1 MYRPCR
7 HLHERL
13 RHVRS
18 GLLPAGLT
26 VSFILFLFAGCAQTK
41 HVPEGQT
48 LLKRVS
54 LHSTEKHF
62 KASAYRSCV
71 RQEPNSKWF
80 SLAKVPLAF
89 YNLSGSDS
97 TRRWNKFVRRIG
109 EAPVCYDPYLTRY
122 SAEAIRGAMQA
133 KGYLHAQVRVDTL
146 RRKRRMSVDY
156 VLTPG
161 VRYYLRDL
169 HYTFDN
175 DTIRS
180 IVLADTMHTRLRIGH
195 PFTIESLSAEQGRII
210 RYLRARGYYM
220 LNKEYISYTADT
232 LAHDNAVTLTLCFAR
247 PAGLNK
253 VDDYRPYSLR
263 DVNLYE
269 DIEKADSTA
278 SHNTYNGI
286 GINYSKRIKMYRRVY
301 DRHIFVRPDS
311 LYSEP
316 LVQSTN
322 SSLNALSAINY
333 SNIRLHPVDSMP
345 GQLDCDIHVRT
356 LPPHT
361 LGLELEGTN
370 TSGDLGAAVAL
381 TYSNNNFL
389 SGSELFTFKLRGAYE
404 AIRGLEGYSGQDYI
418 EYGGE
423 ANLQF
428 PVFRFPF
435 LSSQKKRLLKAS
447 SELSL
452 QYNSQNRPEF
462 HRRVLTAG
470 WSYKWQNP
478 LHPQI
483 RHRLDMPSV
492 NYVFMPW
499 ISDTFREEYLEGD
512 DPHYAI
518 LRHSYENLLIM
529 NMAYSF
535 TCQSHGR
542 NAMGSQ
548 AGEGGYQ
555 LKVNVETAGNLLHG
569 LARLASFHKDASG
582 RYNVMGIAYSQ
593 YAKFDVD
600 YAHSLALDDRN
611 SLAFH
616 VAVGLAL
623 PYANSSIV
631 PYEKRYF
638 SGGANSVRGWSVRG
652 LGPGSYKGTDGR
664 IDFINQTGNLRLD
677 LSMEYRT
684 RLFWKFAGAVFID
697 AGNVWNTRNYADQS
711 GGQFRWNTFYKQI
724 AVAYGIGL
732 RFNLDYFVLRFDG
745 GMKAVNP
752 AYTTSRDHFPVI
764 HPDFGRDFTF
774 HFAVGLPF

>member
-1 MYRPCR
+1 MALC
-7 HLHERL
+7 
-13 RHVRS
+13 
-18 GLLPAGLT
+18 LLL
-26 VSFILFLFAGCAQTK
+26 LAGCAQTK
-41 HVPEGQT
+41 HVPLDQT
-48 LLKRVS
+48 LLKKVS
-54 LHSTEKHF
+54 LHSTDKHF
-62 KASAYRSCV
+62 KASSYRTCV
-71 RQEPNSKWF
+71 RQEPNAKWF
-80 SLAKVPLAF
+80 SLVKVPLAF

-109 EAPVCYDPYLTRY
+109 EAPVCYDRHLTEY
-122 SAEAIRGAMQA
+122 SGEAIRSAMQA
-133 KGYLHAQVRVDTL
+133 KGYLHAQVRIDTL
-146 RRKRRMSVDY
+146 HRGRTTSVDY

-161 VRYYLRDL
+161 VRYYLREL
-169 HYTFDN
+169 NYAFDN
-175 DTIRS
+175 DTIRD
-180 IVLADTMHTRLRIGH
+180 IVLADTINTVLHIGQ

-210 RYLRARGYYM
+210 RYLRAHGYYM
-220 LNKEYISYTADT
+220 LNKEYISYNADT
-232 LAHDNAVTLTLCFAR
+232 LAYDNAVSLTLRFAR
-247 PAGLNK
+247 PAGLH
-253 VDDYRPYSLR
+253 DIEDYRPYTLR
-263 DVNLYE
+263 RVNLYE
-269 DIEKADSTA
+269 DIEPLDSTTT
-278 SHNTYNGI
+278 HTQYNGLDV
-286 GINYSKRIKMYRRVY
+286 YYPKRIKLYRRVY

-316 LVQSTN
+316 VIQSTN
-322 SSLNALSAINY
+322 SSLNALSAVNY
-333 SNIRLHPVDSMP
+333 SNIRLHTVDSVP
-345 GQLDCDIHVRT
+345 GKLDCDIHVRT

-381 TYSNNNFL
+381 TYSNNNLL

-428 PVFRFPF
+428 PVFRLPF
-435 LSSQKKRLLKAS
+435 ISGKKKRLLKAS

-470 WSYKWQNP
+470 WGYKWQNP
-478 LHPQI
+478 LHPHI
-483 RHRLDMPSV
+483 RHRLDIPSI

-499 ISDTFREEYLEGD
+499 ISETFRNEYLEGD

-529 NMAYSF
+529 NMTYSF
-535 TCQSHGR
+535 TCQSR
-542 NAMGSQ
+542 NRGMMGSQ

-555 LKVNVETAGNLLHG
+555 LKLSVETAGNLLHG

-593 YAKFDVD
+593 YAKFDID
-600 YAHSLALDDRN
+600 YAHSLAFDERN

-616 VAVGLAL
+616 VALGLAL
-623 PYANSSIV
+623 PYSNSSIV

-684 RLFWKFAGAVFID
+684 RLFWKFAGAIFID

-711 GGQFRWNTFYKQI
+711 GGQFHWNTFYKQI
-724 AVAYGIGL
+724 AVAYGLGL

-752 AYTTSRDHFPVI
+752 AYTSSRSHFPII
-764 HPDFGRDFTF
+764 HPKFSRDFTF